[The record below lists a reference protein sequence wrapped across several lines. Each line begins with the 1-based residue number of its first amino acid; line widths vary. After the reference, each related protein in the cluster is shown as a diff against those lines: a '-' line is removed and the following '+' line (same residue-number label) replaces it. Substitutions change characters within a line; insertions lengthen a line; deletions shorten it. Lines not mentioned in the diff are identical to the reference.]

1 MAIAN
6 HKDIL
11 SKKRELRTQLLLTKA
26 VSDSPFGEIV
36 GS

>member
-6 HKDIL
+6 RQDIL
-11 SKKRELRTQLLLTKA
+11 RKNKMITQLLLTKA